1 MRVYI
6 RRIPSVDTG
15 AEVRQ
20 GKLTLFDFRT
30 LFLPG
35 ILIADIYIYT
45 NLLGFLSINS
55 LIKSIILL
63 ISNM

>member
-35 ILIADIYIYT
+35 ILIADIYFYIYE
-45 NLLGFLSINS
+45 SIRIPIYKFS
-55 LIKSIILL
+55 HKVYYII
-63 ISNM
+63 NK